1 MIKLDNTEVKKYIL
15 NILCEFAAFCDQNGL
30 RYYLSG
36 GTLLGAV
43 RHKGFIPWDDD
54 IDVMMPRNEF
64 EKLEKILNEKK
75 IAENLSFISYDN
87 GNMHYP
93 FGKVINTNIKIDDS
107 CVKDKLEQYLWI
119 DIFPMDGIP
128 ESVSAVIRITFTRR
142 LPFFAYSTR

>member
-1 MIKLDNTEVKKYIL
+1 MKYLTLEEIHKEETEILKKFIS
-15 NILCEFAAFCDQNGL
+15 FCDENNL
-30 RYYLSG
+30 TYYICG
-36 GTLLGAV
+36 GTLLGAI

-128 ESVSAVIRITFTRR
+128 ESLSLIHI
-142 LPFFAYSTR
+142 